1 MTIFTPEWR
10 VKVNG
15 STVTNV
21 TLANLFITAGRTS
34 IYDQPAASY
43 CSLNLLTDPATS
55 VTFDINDAVTV
66 EVKDTSGTYVNLF
79 GGFLTD
85 VNVIVTAPGSAAVV
99 QEIRLTAVGSLARLV
114 RANFTGNLA
123 SDMDGDQIYALLQN
137 VLLGSWNEV
146 PQALTW
152 DNYEP
157 TTTWENAENTGLGE
171 IDRPGDY
178 ELEAQNNLNG
188 SVYQYAAA
196 VATSALGYLYEDS
209 QGRIAYADSTHRA
222 QALAANGYVDLDA
235 NQAYGSGLEITK
247 KAGDVRN
254 KVSIIYGS
262 SGNASVT
269 DSDATSIALYG
280 ELASTIS
287 TTLKNQADAESQA
300 AFYLDLRAYPQFEFK
315 NIVFPLGNPEM
326 DNADRDALLG
336 VNMGL
341 AVNIQNLPA
350 NMNNGEFQGFVEG
363 WTWRA
368 GVSSLTLE
376 LTVSPIA
383 YSLQAFRWNNVPAT
397 ETWNT
402 ISPTLDWL
410 NATIVA

>member
-1 MTIFTPEWR
+1 MTIYTPEWR

-43 CSLNLLTDPATS
+43 CSINLLTDPATS
-55 VTFDINDAVTV
+55 VTFDVNDAVTV
-66 EVKDTSGTYVNLF
+66 EVKNTSGTYVNLF

-123 SDMDGDQIYALLQN
+123 SDTDGDQIYELLQY
-137 VLLGSWNEV
+137 VLLNSWNEV
-146 PQALTW
+146 PAALQWNSYDPTVTW
-152 DNYEP
+152 A
-157 TTTWENAENTGLGE
+157 NAENTGLGE

-178 ELEAQNNLNG
+178 DMDALSGLNG
-188 SVYQYAAA
+188 SVYQYASAIA
-196 VATSALGYLYEDS
+196 SSALGYLYEDS
-209 QGRIAYADSTHRA
+209 QGRIAYADSTHRS
-222 QALAANGYVDLDA
+222 QALAASGYVDLDA

-254 KVSIIYGS
+254 KVSILYKANQGS
-262 SGNASVT
+262 SV
-269 DSDATSIALYG
+269 SDQDDASIALYG

-287 TTLKNQADAESQA
+287 TTLKNQTDAESQA
-300 AFYLDLRAYPQFEFK
+300 AFYLALRAYPQFAFR
-315 NIVFPLGNPEM
+315 NITFPLANPEI
-326 DNADRDALLG
+326 DNTDRDALLG
-336 VNMGL
+336 VNMGM

-402 ISPTLDWL
+402 ILTTLDWL

>member
-55 VTFDINDAVTV
+55 VTFDVNDAVTV

-123 SDMDGDQIYALLQN
+123 SDTDGDQIYELLQY
-137 VLLGSWNEV
+137 VLLNSWNEV
-146 PQALTW
+146 PAALDWANYDPTVTW
-152 DNYEP
+152 A
-157 TTTWENAENTGLGE
+157 NAENTGLGE

-178 ELEAQNNLNG
+178 DMDALSGLNG
-188 SVYQYAAA
+188 SVYQYASAIA
-196 VATSALGYLYEDS
+196 SSALGYLYEDS
-209 QGRIAYADSTHRA
+209 QGRIAYADSTHRS
-222 QALAANGYVDLDA
+222 QALAASGYVDLDA

-254 KVSIIYGS
+254 KVSILYKANQAS
-262 SGNASVT
+262 SV
-269 DSDATSIALYG
+269 SDQDDASIALYG

-287 TTLKNQADAESQA
+287 TTLKNQTDAESQA
-300 AFYLDLRAYPQFEFK
+300 AFYLALRAYPQFAFRS
-315 NIVFPLGNPEM
+315 ITFPLANPEI

-336 VNMGL
+336 VNMGM

-376 LTVSPIA
+376 LTVSPLA

>member
-123 SDMDGDQIYALLQN
+123 SDTDGDQIYELLQY
-137 VLLGSWNEV
+137 VLLNSWNEV
-146 PQALTW
+146 PAALQWNSYDPTVTW
-152 DNYEP
+152 A
-157 TTTWENAENTGLGE
+157 NAENTGLGE

-178 ELEAQNNLNG
+178 DMDALSGLNG
-188 SVYQYAAA
+188 SVYQYASAIA
-196 VATSALGYLYEDS
+196 SSALGYLYEDS
-209 QGRIAYADSTHRA
+209 QGRIAYADSTHRS

-254 KVSIIYGS
+254 KVSILYKANQAS
-262 SGNASVT
+262 SV
-269 DSDATSIALYG
+269 SDQDDASIALYG

-287 TTLKNQADAESQA
+287 TTLKNQTDAESQA
-300 AFYLDLRAYPQFEFK
+300 AFYLALRAYPQFAFR
-315 NIVFPLGNPEM
+315 NITFPLANPEI
-326 DNADRDALLG
+326 DNTDRDALLG
-336 VNMGL
+336 VNMGM

-376 LTVSPIA
+376 LTVSPLA

-397 ETWNT
+397 ETWQT